1 MWGVWSKLQEIGKLL
16 RKIIF
21 YLFLKISLGI
31 IYILLHASY
40 TYHYLLQ
47 VVRCFE
53 DNDIVHVNGKVD
65 PKSDIDVI
73 NLELVFS
80 DLDQVCYQVSVLQL
94 PFPQD
99 LTGWLLTVLM
109 KAGLFICYV

>member
-1 MWGVWSKLQEIGKLL
+1 MDIMLSFCYFG
-16 RKIIF
+16 
-21 YLFLKISLGI
+21 
-31 IYILLHASY
+31 ILLLKEI
-40 TYHYLLQ
+40 LLQ

-80 DLDQVCYQVSVLQL
+80 DLDQVYQ
-94 PFPQD
+94 
-99 LTGWLLTVLM
+99 
-109 KAGLFICYV
+109 

>member
-1 MWGVWSKLQEIGKLL
+1 MEIYYAFRKYFKSMLTRVIGLL
-16 RKIIF
+16 F
-21 YLFLKISLGI
+21 
-31 IYILLHASY
+31 
-40 TYHYLLQ
+40 Q

-80 DLDQVCYQVSVLQL
+80 DLEQVC
-94 PFPQD
+94 
-99 LTGWLLTVLM
+99 
-109 KAGLFICYV
+109 